1 MEMKLRVSTYYPSFT
16 KSEKKVADRLM
27 ERIDDIIFLSVTEF
41 AELAGVGETTV
52 MRFCR
57 TIGFKGY
64 QDFKLALAQDQST
77 RKKEEHQ
84 SLTDD
89 FTQIV
94 LHETIE
100 ILNNS
105 MSLLNRLALDQAIDA
120 IDAADQVQFFGVGSS
135 GIIALDAKSRLLRIG
150 HRAEAV
156 TDTHFQA
163 MLAVQMRKGDVA
175 LGISLSGSTL
185 DTIDVLTKAKQS
197 GATVIAM
204 TNYAKS
210 PITSVADIV
219 LLTAGKEN
227 PLEGGSIGAK
237 VSQMFLIDLICEGL
251 ARKNH
256 ARSNEIREKTARAVI
271 NKTY

>member
-16 KSEKKVADRLM
+16 KSEKKVADCLIG
-27 ERIDDIIFLSVTEF
+27 RIEEVMYLSVTEF
-41 AELAGVGETTV
+41 AELAEVGETTV

-64 QDFKLALAQDQST
+64 QDFKLALAQDQSI
-77 RKKEEHQ
+77 RKHEEHAV
-84 SLTDD
+84 SDD

-94 LHETIE
+94 LQETID
-100 ILNNS
+100 ILHNS
-105 MSLLNRLALDQAIDA
+105 MSLLDREVLERAIDA
-120 IDAADQVQFFGVGSS
+120 IDAAEQVQFFGVGSS
-135 GIIALDAKSRLLRIG
+135 GIIAIDAKSRLIRIG
-150 HRAEAV
+150 HRAEAM

-163 MLAVQMRKGDVA
+163 MLAVQMKKGDVA
-175 LGISLSGSTL
+175 FGISLSGSTL

-219 LLTAGKEN
+219 LLTAGKES

-237 VSQMFLIDLICEGL
+237 ISQMFLIDLICEGL
-251 ARKNH
+251 SRKNH
-256 ARSNEIREKTARAVI
+256 VLTKEIREKTARAVI
-271 NKTY
+271 DKTY